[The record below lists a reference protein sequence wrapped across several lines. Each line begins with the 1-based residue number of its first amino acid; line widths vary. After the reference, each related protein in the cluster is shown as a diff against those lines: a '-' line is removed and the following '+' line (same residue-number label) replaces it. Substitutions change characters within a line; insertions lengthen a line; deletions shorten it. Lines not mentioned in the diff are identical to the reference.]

1 MLPGTAIADGFRW
14 AGMLQRSTAHKCALQ
29 SALRT
34 GCQSPLTSAH
44 SSEQA
49 ELFFEGEVEDLRK
62 EAPPEEEPQL
72 KLSLVWLS
80 DMFVALVSV
89 VLVLSVVCFGS

>member
-1 MLPGTAIADGFRW
+1 MGWQAAKVDRAQMRPAVGFENWMPKPSDIRALKRAGGT
-14 AGMLQRSTAHKCALQ
+14 
-29 SALRT
+29 
-34 GCQSPLTSAH
+34 
-44 SSEQA
+44 
-49 ELFFEGEVEDLRK
+49 FFEGEVEDLRK